1 MKNLMIFKSNELGIN
16 VRTIKNDDGSISI
29 NAEDTARG
37 FGWVD
42 NSKRATS
49 GARLSKVRWSRMN
62 GFIKEVGF
70 SQEVAKDDYIPES
83 LFYLLAMKANNPV
96 ATKFQMWLATE
107 VIPQI
112 RKGVE
117 IEKPKSS
124 LDLLEL
130 QVKAL
135 KEVESKVEKVDKKF
149 DELPLFKVDSKSLT
163 KLANSKMVALLGGKG
178 TNAYKTLNRKA
189 FSDMY
194 KQLHREFG
202 ITSID
207 EIKRKDLEYAK
218 KVICDYTLPF
228 KLKNEVK
235 MLNSQ
240 MKFNTE
246 AI

>member
-1 MKNLMIFKSNELGIN
+1 MKNLIE
-16 VRTIKNDDGSISI
+16 
-29 NAEDTARG
+29 
-37 FGWVD
+37 
-42 NSKRATS
+42 
-49 GARLSKVRWSRMN
+49 
-62 GFIKEVGF
+62 IKEVNGKKLVSARDLYLGLGLNKAVWARWYKSNIIENEFF
-70 SQEVAKDDYIPES
+70 SKNIDWIGVQHNVEGNETLDFAITLEFAKHI
-83 LFYLLAMKANNPV
+83 AMMAR
-96 ATKFQMWLATE
+96 TE
-107 VIPQI
+107 KSHEYRNYFIECEKQLI
-112 RKGVE
+112 E
-117 IEKPKSS
+117 ISEPKSS

-135 KEVESKVEKVDKKF
+135 KEVENKVEKVDKKF

-163 KLANSKMVALLGGKG
+163 RLANSKMVALLGGKG

>member
-1 MKNLMIFKSNELGIN
+1 MKNLIE
-16 VRTIKNDDGSISI
+16 
-29 NAEDTARG
+29 
-37 FGWVD
+37 
-42 NSKRATS
+42 
-49 GARLSKVRWSRMN
+49 
-62 GFIKEVGF
+62 IKEVNGKKLVSARDLHEFLESKQEFTNWIKNRIKQYGF
-70 SQEVAKDDYIPES
+70 VENEDFTIDKFIMRKTWKHDYIISIDMAKELS
-83 LFYLLAMKANNPV
+83 MVEQNAKGREA
-96 ATKFQMWLATE
+96 
-107 VIPQI
+107 
-112 RKGVE
+112 RKYFIECEKQLKE
-117 IEKPKSS
+117 ISEPKSN

-135 KEVESKVEKVDKKF
+135 KEVESKVEKVDRKF

-202 ITSID
+202 INSID

-246 AI
+246 VI

>member
-1 MKNLMIFKSNELGIN
+1 MKNLIEIREVNGKKLVSARELYKFLESKRDFTTWIKDRIN
-16 VRTIKNDDGSISI
+16 QYGFIDGEDFTLHKFVERKTWKHDYIISI
-29 NAEDTARG
+29 DMAKELSMVEQNKKGREAR
-37 FGWVD
+37 
-42 NSKRATS
+42 KY
-49 GARLSKVRWSRMN
+49 
-62 GFIKEVGF
+62 FIEC
-70 SQEVAKDDYIPES
+70 
-83 LFYLLAMKANNPV
+83 
-96 ATKFQMWLATE
+96 
-107 VIPQI
+107 
-112 RKGVE
+112 
-117 IEKPKSS
+117 EKQLIKISEPKSS

-135 KEVESKVEKVDKKF
+135 KEVESKVEKVDRKF

-163 KLANSKMVALLGGKG
+163 RLANSKMVALLGGKG

-218 KVICDYTLPF
+218 KVICDYTLLF
-228 KLKNEVK
+228 KLKNEVEI
-235 MLNSQ
+235 LNSQ

-246 AI
+246 VI

>member
-1 MKNLMIFKSNELGIN
+1 MKNLIEIREVNGKKLVSARELYKFLESKRDFTTWIKDRIN
-16 VRTIKNDDGSISI
+16 QYGFIDGEDFTLHKFVERKTWKHDYIISI
-29 NAEDTARG
+29 DMAKELSMVEQNKKGREAR
-37 FGWVD
+37 
-42 NSKRATS
+42 KY
-49 GARLSKVRWSRMN
+49 
-62 GFIKEVGF
+62 FIEC
-70 SQEVAKDDYIPES
+70 
-83 LFYLLAMKANNPV
+83 
-96 ATKFQMWLATE
+96 
-107 VIPQI
+107 
-112 RKGVE
+112 
-117 IEKPKSS
+117 EKQLIKISEPKSS

-135 KEVESKVEKVDKKF
+135 KEVESKVEKVDRKF

-163 KLANSKMVALLGGKG
+163 RLANSKMVALLGGKG

-228 KLKNEVK
+228 KLKNEVEI
-235 MLNSQ
+235 LNSQ

-246 AI
+246 VI

>member
-1 MKNLMIFKSNELGIN
+1 MKNLIE
-16 VRTIKNDDGSISI
+16 
-29 NAEDTARG
+29 
-37 FGWVD
+37 
-42 NSKRATS
+42 
-49 GARLSKVRWSRMN
+49 
-62 GFIKEVGF
+62 IKEVNGKKLV
-70 SQEVAKDDYIPES
+70 SARDLYLGLGLDKSNWAKWYNKNISNNSFFLEGRDWIIARTKYEKMKTIDFAITLE
-83 LFYLLAMKANNPV
+83 FAKHIAMMAR
-96 ATKFQMWLATE
+96 TE
-107 VIPQI
+107 KSHEY
-112 RKGVE
+112 RNYF
-117 IEKPKSS
+117 IECEKQLIKINEPKSS

-130 QVKAL
+130 QVKTL

-202 ITSID
+202 INSID

-218 KVICDYTLPF
+218 KVICDYTLPL